1 MGIIKNIFKNSEE
14 EKAEQKVSQGSK
26 TAKKTVSKS
35 SEREE
40 KKSKGTTV
48 KEKDE
53 KKKQEKKKDLK
64 EQKVSTQKKE
74 EKELK
79 VEKRTDDQAYKI
91 LSEPMITEKATD
103 LLQMNKYCFAVPSF
117 ANKKQVEEK
126 IMNIYGVKP
135 IKINIVKKIGKKV
148 RRGRIIGKT
157 KDYKKAVVTLKP
169 GEKIEIYEG

>member
-53 KKKQEKKKDLK
+53 KKKQEKKKD
-64 EQKVSTQKKE
+64 
-74 EKELK
+74 LK